1 MLLPSNRISEYLGKL
16 TFSPNKKTL
25 NSTKFGCIFYLF
37 VSKTPYE
44 TKTGRFPVHIL
55 LFIFWEESV
64 VNWAQHNS
72 FFLGLTDID
81 LIFDQM
87 PTFQTAI
94 HFVLKSSLIV
104 RASCWLKL
112 SLDLLFKEKN
122 SWTTFQILLK
132 LSPCKNSPKT
142 SRHIFCHTVIN
153 STCNTWVGP
162 KTAPCGTPHSLLIF
176 ETCSHKLTKKA
187 AQF

>member
-1 MLLPSNRISEYLGKL
+1 MRQKL
-16 TFSPNKKTL
+16 VAFLS
-25 NSTKFGCIFYLF
+25 IFCY
-37 VSKTPYE
+37 
-44 TKTGRFPVHIL
+44 
-55 LFIFWEESV
+55 FIFWEESV

-72 FFLGLTDID
+72 FFLGLTDIA

-112 SLDLLFKEKN
+112 TLDLLFQENKLR
-122 SWTTFQILLK
+122 TAFQILLK
-132 LSPCKNSPKT
+132 LSPCKNFPKI
-142 SRHIFCHTVIN
+142 SQHIFYHTVIN

-162 KTAPCGTPHSLLIF
+162 KTGPCGTPHSLLIF
-176 ETCSHKLTKKA
+176 ETCSHKLTNKLHNFYFQVMIRLRALKWYTMWWYNLL
-187 AQF
+187 QHLGSKSQISLRYSFDF